1 VAEVSLGEPKVYGVG
16 NTIKIMGV
24 DCGMKYINPSFGGVQ
39 MQIDSSAMESSL
51 YRQNAQV

>member
-1 VAEVSLGEPKVYGVG
+1 VAEVSLGEAKVYGVG
-16 NTIKIMGV
+16 NTIKIMSV
-24 DCGMKYINPSFGGVQ
+24 DCGMKYNNPSFGGVQ